1 MSPMRSGSSPSMP
14 RRESTLWRSWGEAT
28 TSSPGRRRIQSS
40 STDVCSNPVD
50 SGQMGC
56 ICWKVNASSSL
67 CGWPFG
73 HHKGHRGRTE
83 KNGMSSRRHVEHHG
97 LPHCH
102 KQSSP
107 CKFSGVDRSQV
118 ADTRENRGGWGSR
131 VQSCRAR
138 YAAGWLLE
146 AKRHQQEEPQN
157 TDAGR
162 PWLWPMASVIFV
174 WRPFVSELYMALHSE
189 QSHAPNCCIW
199 TKQIAHSV
207 PWLRTFLSGDKAGI
221 VRSYSLEV
229 FNHVGPEVMIT

>member
-157 TDAGR
+157 TDREGHGYG
-162 PWLWPMASVIFV
+162 LWRQWYLYGDPSSASSTWPYIQSSHTL
-174 WRPFVSELYMALHSE
+174 RIAASGQNRLHTQCHGWE
-189 QSHAPNCCIW
+189 HFFQE
-199 TKQIAHSV
+199 T
-207 PWLRTFLSGDKAGI
+207 R
-221 VRSYSLEV
+221 LE
-229 FNHVGPEVMIT
+229 